1 MKTTNLIAV
10 AFAIGYF
17 GSEFLPTIAN
27 VATVDTAAA
36 GRMIAAFG
44 LAQVVGLLFFGFLAD
59 RAKPLLPVKIAAG
72 LFLLAAIVGATM
84 TPTGLLLERLVSGA
98 GAGVIG
104 SLFRTVGRMRQSRG
118 SIIWATIVGGAI
130 GLVVPIIGWQITG
143 DPLGRAVGNLLVA
156 LIVCFLCARLPR
168 LGQTRHYHQ
177 EPWATVS
184 VWQALTKPSVL
195 VLSITSFFS
204 AGAYSVFFLV
214 VSKEIIPRLDVDK
227 TVVWLAT
234 AAVWIVG
241 ALLGSLLTKKK
252 HNTSPTVGLTLAL
265 TLTGLIY
272 ILPTPLR
279 LSAAALILTILAL
292 TVSVALIDKYWA
304 DLVSQAADPRH
315 EGMTF
320 SLSLIVASSGRFVWP
335 FVIGGAIGTWIDW
348 RQALLIIFLA
358 TEACAATI
366 FLTTRNSSKNGADT

>member
-1 MKTTNLIAV
+1 MKITNFIAV

-36 GRMIAAFG
+36 GRMAAAFG
-44 LAQVVGLLFFGFLAD
+44 LAQVAGLLFFGFLAD
-59 RAKPLLPVKIAAG
+59 RTKPLLPVKIAAG
-72 LFLLAAIVGATM
+72 LFLLAAIVGAMM
-84 TPTGLLLERLVSGA
+84 TPSGLLLERLAAGA

-104 SLFRTVGRMRQSRG
+104 SLFRTVGRMQQNRA
-118 SIIWATIVGGAI
+118 SIIWSMIVGGAV
-130 GLVVPIIGWQITG
+130 GLVVPILGWQITG
-143 DPLGRAVGNLLVA
+143 DPLGRAAGNLLVA
-156 LIVCFLCARLPR
+156 LIVCLLCLRLPR
-168 LGQTRHYHQ
+168 MGRTRHYR
-177 EPWATVS
+177 ELPSAGS
-184 VWQALTKPSVL
+184 VWRALTKPSVL
-195 VLSITSFFS
+195 VLSIMSFFS
-204 AGAYSVFFLV
+204 AGSYSVFFVV
-214 VSKEIIPRLDVDK
+214 VSKEIIPRLDVGQ
-227 TVVWLAT
+227 TTAWLAT

-241 ALLGSLLTKKK
+241 AFFGSWLTRKK
-252 HNTSPTVGLTLAL
+252 HRASPSSGLTLAL
-265 TLTGLIY
+265 ILTGLVY
-272 ILPTPLR
+272 VLPAPLH
-279 LSAAALILTILAL
+279 LSAAALILTILVL

-366 FLTTRNSSKNGADT
+366 FLSTHLSAKKGADA